1 MRKNFANLAVNNLKM
16 KIAEIIQTIEEFA
29 PISYQEV
36 YDNAGLL
43 VGDKMADCTGVLI
56 CLDAIE
62 AVIDE
67 AIAKKCNLVVA
78 HHPIVFSGVKKI
90 TGKNYI
96 ERVIIK
102 AIKNDIA
109 IYACHTNLDNV
120 KLGVNNIIADKLGLQ
135 NRKILDP
142 KSGILKKLYTYVP
155 AVAKDALLNALF
167 AAGAG
172 NIGNYSECSYSVDG
186 VGTFKGNEHSNPVI
200 GEKNKRSTEP
210 EHKIELIFPDYKES
224 KILQALKASHPYE
237 EVAYEVITLDNV
249 YQDIG
254 SGMIGELENPVSE
267 TDFLA
272 SLKVKMNTACI
283 RHTALL
289 NKKIQKVALCGGSG
303 SFLLPKAIS
312 QQADIFISGDFK
324 YHQFFDAD
332 NQIIIAD
339 IGHYESEQFTAQ
351 LFNKIIS
358 EKFPTF
364 AVQISTINTN
374 PINYK

>member
-1 MRKNFANLAVNNLKM
+1 M
-16 KIAEIIQTIEEFA
+16 KIAEIIQIIEDFA
-29 PISYQEV
+29 PISYQEN

-43 VGDKMADCTGVLI
+43 IGDKMAECTGVLI

-62 AVIDE
+62 AVIEE

-78 HHPIVFSGVKKI
+78 HHPIIFSGLKKI

-96 ERVIIK
+96 ERVVIK
-102 AIKNDIA
+102 AIKNNIA

-120 KLGVNNIIADKLGLQ
+120 RLGVNHMIADKLGLQ
-135 NRKILDP
+135 NRKILEP
-142 KSGILKKLYTYVP
+142 KSGVLKKLYTYVP
-155 AVAKDALLNALF
+155 AENMEKVLNALF
-167 AAGAG
+167 VAGAG
-172 NIGNYSECSYSVDG
+172 NIGNYSECSFFVEG
-186 VGTFKGNEHSNPVI
+186 VGTFKGNAVSNPYVGKKGI
-200 GEKNKRSTEP
+200 RSTER
-210 EHKIELIFPDYKES
+210 ELKIEVIYPNYLES
-224 KILQALKASHPYE
+224 KILSALKDNHPYE
-237 EVAYEVITLDNV
+237 EVAYEVITLDNT
-249 YQDIG
+249 YQDMG
-254 SGMIGELENPVSE
+254 SGLIGDLEKSMTE
-267 TDFLA
+267 KDFL
-272 SLKVKMNTACI
+272 SFLKLKMKTKCI

-289 NKKIQKVALCGGSG
+289 KKKIKRVALCGGAG
-303 SFLLPKAIS
+303 SFLLPKAIA
-312 QQADIFISGDFK
+312 QQADIFISADFK

-374 PINYK
+374 PINYT

>member
-1 MRKNFANLAVNNLKM
+1 M
-16 KIAEIIQTIEEFA
+16 KIAEIIQTIEDFA
-29 PISYQEV
+29 PISYQES

-43 VGDKMADCTGVLI
+43 IGDKLAECTGVLI

-62 AVIDE
+62 SVIDE

-78 HHPIVFSGVKKI
+78 HHPIIFSGLKKI

-96 ERVIIK
+96 ERVVIK
-102 AIKNDIA
+102 AIKNDIS

-120 KLGVNNIIADKLGLQ
+120 KLGVNNIIADKLGLK
-135 NRKILDP
+135 NRKILEP
-142 KSGILKKLYTYVP
+142 KTGKLKKLYTYVP
-155 AVAKDALLNALF
+155 SANKDALLNALF

-186 VGTFKGNEHSNPVI
+186 VGTFKGNEDSNPVI
-200 GEKNKRSTEP
+200 GVRNNRSTEP
-210 EHKIELIFPDYKES
+210 EHKIEVIFPNYLES
-224 KILQALKASHPYE
+224 KILHALKANHPYE
-237 EVAYEVITLDNV
+237 EVAYEVITLDNAF
-249 YQDIG
+249 QELG
-254 SGMIGELENPVSE
+254 SGLIGELENPVEE
-267 TDFLA
+267 TEFLIF
-272 SLKVKMNTACI
+272 LKENMQTDCI

-303 SFLLPKAIS
+303 SFLLPNAVAQK
-312 QQADIFISGDFK
+312 ADIFITGDFK

>member
-1 MRKNFANLAVNNLKM
+1 M
-16 KIAEIIQTIEEFA
+16 KIAEIIQTIEDFA
-29 PISYQEV
+29 PISYQEP
-36 YDNAGLL
+36 YDNSGLL
-43 VGDKMADCTGVLI
+43 IGDRLADCTGVLI

-62 AVIDE
+62 PVIDE

-78 HHPIVFSGVKKI
+78 HHPIIFSGLKKI

-102 AIKNDIA
+102 AIKYDIA

-120 KLGVNNIIADKLGLQ
+120 RLGVNNMIADKLGLKS
-135 NRKILDP
+135 RKILEP
-142 KSGILKKLYTYVP
+142 KPGILKKLYTYVP
-155 AVAKDALLNALF
+155 EANRDALLDALF

-172 NIGNYSECSYSVDG
+172 NIGNYSECSFG
-186 VGTFKGNEHSNPVI
+186 TEGTGTFKGNEHSNPVI
-200 GEKNKRSTEP
+200 GKKKVRSIEP
-210 EHKIELIFPDYKES
+210 EIKIEVIFPMYLES
-224 KILQALKASHPYE
+224 KILKVLKENHPYE
-237 EVAYEVITLDNV
+237 EVAYELISLDNS
-249 YQDIG
+249 YQDVG
-254 SGMIGELENPVSE
+254 SGMIGELDTAVTEK
-267 TDFLA
+267 DFLDF
-272 SLKVKMNTACI
+272 LKVKMKTKCI

-289 NKKIQKVALCGGSG
+289 KKKIKRVALCGGAG
-303 SFLLPKAIS
+303 SFLLPKAIA
-312 QQADIFISGDFK
+312 QQADIFITGDFK

-358 EKFPTF
+358 EKFPIF

>member
-1 MRKNFANLAVNNLKM
+1 M
-16 KIAEIIQTIEEFA
+16 KIAEIIQTIEDFA
-29 PISYQEV
+29 PISYQEA

-43 VGDKMADCTGVLI
+43 VGDKLADCTGVLI
-56 CLDAIE
+56 CLDAVE

-78 HHPIVFSGVKKI
+78 HHPIIFSGLKKI

-120 KLGVNNIIADKLGLQ
+120 RLGVNNIIADKLGLK
-135 NRKILDP
+135 NRKILEP

-155 AVAKDALLNALF
+155 KEHKDALLNALF

-172 NIGNYSECSYSVDG
+172 NIGNYSECSYSLDG
-186 VGTFKGNEHSNPVI
+186 VGTFKGNEKSNPIV
-200 GEKNKRSTEP
+200 GKKGSRSTAA
-210 EHKIELIFPDYKES
+210 ES
-224 KILQALKASHPYE
+224 KIEVIFPNYLEAKILNALRENHPYE
-237 EVAYEVITLDNV
+237 EVAFEVISLDNSF
-249 YQDIG
+249 QDVG
-254 SGMIGELENPVSE
+254 SGLIGELEKAIPE
-267 TDFLA
+267 KEFLDI
-272 SLKVKMNTACI
+272 LKVKMNTKCI

-289 NKKIQKVALCGGSG
+289 KKKIKRVALCGGSG
-303 SFLLPKAIS
+303 SFLLQKAIA
-312 QQADIFISGDFK
+312 QQADIFITGDFK

-358 EKFPTF
+358 EKFRTF
-364 AVQISTINTN
+364 AVRISTINTN

>member
-1 MRKNFANLAVNNLKM
+1 M
-16 KIAEIIQTIEEFA
+16 KIAEIIQTIEDFA
-29 PISYQEV
+29 PISYQEH

-43 VGDKMADCTGVLI
+43 VGDKLAVCTGVLI

-62 AVIDE
+62 SVIDE

-78 HHPIVFSGVKKI
+78 HHPIIFSGLKKI

-102 AIKNDIA
+102 AIKKDIA

-120 KLGVNNIIADKLGLQ
+120 RHGVNNIIADKLGLK

-142 KSGILKKLYTYVP
+142 KNGILKKLYTYVP
-155 AVAKDALLNALF
+155 AINKDSLLNALF

-186 VGTFKGNEHSNPVI
+186 VGTFKGNADSHPVI
-200 GEKNKRSTEP
+200 GKKNIRSTEP
-210 EHKIELIFPDYKES
+210 EHKIEVIFPAYLES
-224 KILQALKASHPYE
+224 GILKALFQNHPYE
-237 EVAYEVITLDNV
+237 EVAYEIVTLDNL

-254 SGMIGELENPVSE
+254 SGMIGDLEKPISE
-267 TDFLA
+267 KDFLDF
-272 SLKVKMNTACI
+272 LKIKMKTKCI

-289 NKKIQKVALCGGSG
+289 KKKIKRVALCGGSG
-303 SFLLPKAIS
+303 SFLLNKAIA
-312 QQADIFISGDFK
+312 QQADIFITADFK